1 MALGFGEG
9 SEANIPLAR
18 AVIGGLL
25 VSTVMTL
32 FFIPVMHTLVRG
44 RSAGSS
50 ALSPPLDKADMA

>member
-32 FFIPVMHTLVRG
+32 FFIPVLHALAKKQSDT
-44 RSAGSS
+44 RSAE
-50 ALSPPLDKADMA
+50 LDPSTTH